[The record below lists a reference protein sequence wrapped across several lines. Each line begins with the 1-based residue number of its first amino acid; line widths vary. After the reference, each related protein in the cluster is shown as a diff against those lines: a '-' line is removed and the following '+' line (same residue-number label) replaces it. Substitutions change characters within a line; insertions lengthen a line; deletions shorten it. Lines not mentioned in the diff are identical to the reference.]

1 MTQLF
6 HFPSSLNK
14 KTLISTLKKIHSFH
28 RLYQLLSQWICIWF
42 LSVKDKMNITIQSTC
57 FPIVIFC
64 TSITS
69 SYLGSWEKMHL
80 YKRVWKIH
88 LPTCF
93 SLRAVILAWSSW
105 SCFFKSA
112 FWLERKNICEKDIPF
127 VNIE

>member
-1 MTQLF
+1 MDLYLIPLSERQDEYYNSKHLF
-6 HFPSSLNK
+6 A
-14 KTLISTLKKIHSFH
+14 HSYF
-28 RLYQLLSQWICIWF
+28 LYF
-42 LSVKDKMNITIQSTC
+42 NN
-57 FPIVIFC
+57 F
-64 TSITS
+64 S
-69 SYLGSWEKMHL
+69 SYLGSWEKMHH